1 MCIHGIVLSCGFHDF
16 QYTVINCGQPSS
28 PINGMVNVTTTTITS
43 LAFYYCDEG
52 FRLSGEDTR
61 VCQASGFWRER
72 DPTCEGVMN
81 INFKIR
87 PLYYVMNINF
97 KIRPLYYEPYQV
109 ANEGLQVA
117 FG

>member
-1 MCIHGIVLSCGFHDF
+1 MHDIVLSCGFHDF

-28 PINGMVNVTTTTITS
+28 PVNGMVNVTTTTITS

-87 PLYYVMNINF
+87 PLYY
-97 KIRPLYYEPYQV
+97 EPYQV

-117 FG
+117 FGTQGPTALHPLRKMQ